1 MELQLLGPGLLHRII
16 SEPTV
21 RPCQD
26 VPRTKSKI
34 ATTAAILT
42 LSWPRYVRASPIHR
56 CKPLPSCALPDEA
69 TSALPNIFERKA
81 GSLGIRS
88 GHHVELAHGIVNQAT
103 TVMIRARAAITM
115 IAHSVTQIANG
126 TRFRCMFGQIK
137 RGEVFCTTQKTSRAR
152 EPRMVLRR
160 SSPTSQRSPERR

>member
-1 MELQLLGPGLLHRII
+1 MFRAWMRHEHWVIWF
-16 SEPTV
+16 
-21 RPCQD
+21 
-26 VPRTKSKI
+26 
-34 ATTAAILT
+34 TAAVVSFWLWRR
-42 LSWPRYVRASPIHR
+42 S
-56 CKPLPSCALPDEA
+56 A
-69 TSALPNIFERKA
+69 TSAPPNIFEREA

-137 RGEVFCTTQKTSRAR
+137 RGEVFYTIQKSSSRLPSDDR
-152 EPRMVLRR
+152 
-160 SSPTSQRSPERR
+160 